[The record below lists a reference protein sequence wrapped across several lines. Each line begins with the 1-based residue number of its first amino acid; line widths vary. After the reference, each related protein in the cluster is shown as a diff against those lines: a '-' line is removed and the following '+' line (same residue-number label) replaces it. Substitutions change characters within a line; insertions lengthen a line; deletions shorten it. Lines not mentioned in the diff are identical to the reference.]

1 MSFCFK
7 EEYNVKIFFLTQL
20 LNGSGFRGSTSTQT
34 IIGNDL
40 ITGLILLGIIG
51 KIRIG
56 MMKSVV
62 FVGNYRWFEECI
74 ESQKHKHLVC
84 MWLSVLLGIRIW
96 VNERK

>member
-1 MSFCFK
+1 MSFGFK
-7 EEYNVKIFFLTQL
+7 GEYNVRIFFLTQL

-34 IIGNDL
+34 ITGNDL
-40 ITGLILLGIIG
+40 IAGLILLGIIG
-51 KIRIG
+51 KMRIR
-56 MMKSVV
+56 MMKSVA
-62 FVGNYRWFEECI
+62 FVGNYWWFKECI